1 MVKDYYEVLG
11 LARTAD
17 QSQIKQAYRKLA
29 LKFHP
34 DKNKAEDAEERFKE
48 IGEAY
53 EVLSDEDKKAAYEA
67 SLFSERTSS
76 WKTEAETSPSSYCGG
91 HSTSS
96 GEKTFSHN
104 YDPFSTFNRVFAT
117 DPFCDVE
124 CEDGVRSYRQ
134 ARYDRYNAYRG
145 FTANPGRPSYSS
157 GGSGGGD
164 RGTTAYS
171 YGSRGA
177 EQQQDHSPVKEPEP
191 EPGSRMRFDS
201 ALKGMSDREPAYRPT
216 YSYDLH
222 DHPPPSDSKEEEV
235 EEEVDVG
242 QRFSFSCG
250 ESEPF
255 QPYQSPVFTTGYSSE
270 SQDERGTSSDE
281 NPTQSK
287 ASSYL
292 GGRQARRHS
301 SKSYLRTE
309 EEDDICVRPVINF
322 DPSFNP
328 RKYLYNDDCDVDNI
342 LRKIRGE
349 KEVPSPSSPAS
360 YVSPTDAL
368 RFREVEDE
376 RPVFSKVECPFCF
389 KMISK

>member
-11 LARTAD
+11 LPRSAD
-17 QSQIKQAYRKLA
+17 HSQVKQAYRKLA

-67 SLFSERTSS
+67 SLIAERSSS
-76 WKTEAETSPSSYCGG
+76 WKPEAEPSQSSYSAGRY
-91 HSTSS
+91 SNTASS
-96 GEKTFSHN
+96 FSHN

-117 DPFCDVE
+117 DPFCDAD
-124 CEDGVRSYRQ
+124 CQDGLRSYRQ

-145 FTANPGRPSYSS
+145 LTAKPRSTPGSS
-157 GGSGGGD
+157 GG
-164 RGTTAYS
+164 
-171 YGSRGA
+171 YGSGEAFGYSSRA
-177 EQQQDHSPVKEPEP
+177 TEDQQHSPAA
-191 EPGSRMRFDS
+191 EPGSRMRFDE
-201 ALKGMSDREPAYRPT
+201 AVKGMAEGEAASASAYKPT

-222 DHPPPSDSKEEEV
+222 PDAKGRAEEEEEV
-235 EEEVDVG
+235 EVDVG
-242 QRFSFSCG
+242 ERFSFNCP
-250 ESEPF
+250 ESEAFP
-255 QPYQSPVFTTGYSSE
+255 PYRSPPAFTGYSSE
-270 SQDERGTSSDE
+270 SQEELGTSSDE
-281 NPTQSK
+281 NPAQST

-292 GGRQARRHS
+292 GGRQGRRQS
-301 SKSYLRTE
+301 SKSYLRSE
-309 EEDDICVRPVINF
+309 EEDDICVRPIINF

-349 KEVPSPSSPAS
+349 KEEPSPTSTSTS
-360 YVSPTDAL
+360 YFSPTDAL
-368 RFREVEDE
+368 RLREVEEE
-376 RPVFSKVECPFCF
+376 RPVFSKVECPSCF

>member
-11 LARTAD
+11 LSRTAD

-67 SLFSERTSS
+67 SLISERSSS
-76 WKTEAETSPSSYCGG
+76 WKTESEPSPSTYSGG
-91 HSTSS
+91 YSS

-117 DPFCDVE
+117 DPFCGAE
-124 CEDGVRSYRQ
+124 CEEGVRSYRQ

-145 FTANPGRPSYSS
+145 FTANQGSESGRPSYGQ
-157 GGSGGGD
+157 GGSD

-171 YGSRGA
+171 YGSRTR
-177 EQQQDHSPVKEPEP
+177 EEQDHSPVLEPEP

-201 ALKGMSDREPAYRPT
+201 AVKGMSDREAGEAAYRPT
-216 YSYDLH
+216 YNY
-222 DHPPPSDSKEEEV
+222 EQEV
-235 EEEVDVG
+235 EQEVG
-242 QRFSFSCG
+242 ERSSFNLS
-250 ESEPF
+250 ESESETF
-255 QPYQSPVFTTGYSSE
+255 QPYQAPVFTPGYSSE
-270 SQDERGTSSDE
+270 SQDDRPTSEDE
-281 NPTQSK
+281 NPTQST
-287 ASSYL
+287 ARSYL
-292 GGRQARRHS
+292 GGSQARRHS
-301 SKSYLRTE
+301 NKSYLRTE
-309 EEDDICVRPVINF
+309 EEDDICVRPVIHF

-349 KEVPSPSSPAS
+349 KEEPSPTSSTTSTSAA
-360 YVSPTDAL
+360 YFSPTDAL